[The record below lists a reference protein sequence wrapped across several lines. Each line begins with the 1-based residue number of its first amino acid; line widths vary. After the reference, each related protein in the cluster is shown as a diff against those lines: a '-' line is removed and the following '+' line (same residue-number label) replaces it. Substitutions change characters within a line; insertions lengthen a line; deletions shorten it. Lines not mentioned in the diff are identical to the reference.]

1 MRFSRLD
8 DDIAT
13 KMAERRTSSPYTR
26 FRQHLG
32 QQPTRKCPNTEK
44 IERDTIFTLQGGPSG
59 RGTRFVDIKFKVP
72 SQYKLLIQ
80 KATSN
85 LKSTKGGP
93 RPDGNPVEEG
103 GQKFP
108 TWEGETKP
116 QPNVLQH
123 GLIVGCKKGMKIAG
137 RGNMT
142 ESFVN
147 RKPRLNYRLAQYQF
161 KMFPER
167 PSLLPRRTFL
177 S

>member
-13 KMAERRTSSPYTR
+13 KMAERRTSVVLHAFSPT
-26 FRQHLG
+26 FG
-32 QQPTRKCPNTEK
+32 TATDTNTEK

-85 LKSTKGGP
+85 LKSTKGCP

-103 GQKFP
+103 AQKFP

-137 RGNMT
+137 RGKDDK
-142 ESFVN
+142 EL
-147 RKPRLNYRLAQYQF
+147 RKSQTAI
-161 KMFPER
+161 E
-167 PSLLPRRTFL
+167 L
-177 S
+177 SIGSVSI

>member
-1 MRFSRLD
+1 MTSRP
-8 DDIAT
+8 
-13 KMAERRTSSPYTR
+13 KWPKEGHPSSYTR

-32 QQPTRKCPNTEK
+32 RQPTRKCPNTEK

-85 LKSTKGGP
+85 LKSTKGCP

-103 GQKFP
+103 AQKFP

-137 RGNMT
+137 RGMDDK
-142 ESFVN
+142 EL
-147 RKPRLNYRLAQYQF
+147 RKSQTAI
-161 KMFPER
+161 E
-167 PSLLPRRTFL
+167 L
-177 S
+177 SIGSVSI